1 MPKFMIKDVELKDK
15 TLTLKWFSL
24 SIVIFSILFL
34 GCEEKEKIYLDYN
47 EAILNSN
54 YQIKSNET
62 NFFYLYNKEDTIYLE
77 EIETETHEIDYIN
90 RVSITPTGAAITKLL
105 INTFENTTP
114 EKNVELPRI
123 FIMKKDFKKNKLKI
137 IEAKQRVI
145 IIRDNFQ

>member
-1 MPKFMIKDVELKDK
+1 MIKDVELKDK